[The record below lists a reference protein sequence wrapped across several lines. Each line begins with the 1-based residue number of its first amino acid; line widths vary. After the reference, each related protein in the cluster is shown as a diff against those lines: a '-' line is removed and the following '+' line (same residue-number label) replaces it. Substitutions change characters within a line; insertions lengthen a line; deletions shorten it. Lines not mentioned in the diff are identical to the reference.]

1 MILGEAA
8 ARPENSKSAAALP
21 KRYFLICKSFHH
33 PFWEWNRLC
42 SIIVMKLLYRI
53 CLYFFHYLFVIF
65 SRPTLSSL
73 RKAAAVRGKR
83 GRTVSPSTLMWYNE
97 QKGHCLRRE
106 MPLVLYA
113 FFNVNQSSKN
123 IRKLGDS
130 TSCFI
135 FYGKEPFHGLS
146 IGSPL
151 CTVR

>member
-1 MILGEAA
+1 
-8 ARPENSKSAAALP
+8 
-21 KRYFLICKSFHH
+21 
-33 PFWEWNRLC
+33 
-42 SIIVMKLLYRI
+42 
-53 CLYFFHYLFVIF
+53 
-65 SRPTLSSL
+65 
-73 RKAAAVRGKR
+73 
-83 GRTVSPSTLMWYNE
+83 
-97 QKGHCLRRE
+97 

-130 TSCFI
+130 TLLLH